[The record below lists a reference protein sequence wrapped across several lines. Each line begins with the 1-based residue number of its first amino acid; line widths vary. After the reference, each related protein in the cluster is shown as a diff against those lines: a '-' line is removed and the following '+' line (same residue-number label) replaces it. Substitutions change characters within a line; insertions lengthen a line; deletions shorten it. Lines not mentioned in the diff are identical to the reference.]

1 MKVNQSVVANQETKL
16 NQDGKPVE
24 VWGEGD
30 YEIPVIIDM
39 DSVDEN
45 GMIAGIS
52 KRDLK
57 TKRVCDR
64 TKKVVFV
71 RGTKKQY
78 DAVMDTYSKEFKA
91 EARDRRC
98 TVKGESGKLIRC
110 PEQVKDP
117 VTGEMKCNSCKNC
130 PYYYSMDK
138 KDYYTASFSD
148 LSTENEQGDVTEFEP
163 GSSDMMPSGDRYL
176 KILEDLIAHVTEI
189 NPLYGDIIRMRE
201 QGVGQADIAK
211 NIGKSQASVAAYLKA
226 LKPVIEEFMDNLI
239 Y

>member
-91 EARDRRC
+91 
-98 TVKGESGKLIRC
+98 
-110 PEQVKDP
+110 
-117 VTGEMKCNSCKNC
+117 
-130 PYYYSMDK
+130 
-138 KDYYTASFSD
+138 
-148 LSTENEQGDVTEFEP
+148 
-163 GSSDMMPSGDRYL
+163 
-176 KILEDLIAHVTEI
+176 
-189 NPLYGDIIRMRE
+189 
-201 QGVGQADIAK
+201 
-211 NIGKSQASVAAYLKA
+211 
-226 LKPVIEEFMDNLI
+226 
-239 Y
+239 

>member
-64 TKKVVFV
+64 TQKVVFV
-71 RGTKKQY
+71 RGTKEQY
-78 DAVMDTYSKEFKA
+78 DAVMDTYSKEFK
-91 EARDRRC
+91 
-98 TVKGESGKLIRC
+98 
-110 PEQVKDP
+110 PE
-117 VTGEMKCNSCKNC
+117 TGEMKCNSCKNC

-148 LSTENEQGDVTEFEP
+148 LSTENEHGDVTEFEP
-163 GSSDMMPSGDRYL
+163 DSSDMMPSGDRYL

-189 NPLYGDIIRMRE
+189 NPLYGNIIRMRE
-201 QGVGQADIAK
+201 QGIGQADIAK
-211 NIGKSQASVAAYLKA
+211 NIGKSQDSVAAYLKA

>member
-78 DAVMDTYSKEFKA
+78 DAVMDTY
-91 EARDRRC
+91 DDMIC
-98 TVKGESGKLIRC
+98 Y
-110 PEQVKDP
+110 
-117 VTGEMKCNSCKNC
+117 CKI
-130 PYYYSMDK
+130 
-138 KDYYTASFSD
+138 
-148 LSTENEQGDVTEFEP
+148 Q
-163 GSSDMMPSGDRYL
+163 
-176 KILEDLIAHVTEI
+176 
-189 NPLYGDIIRMRE
+189 
-201 QGVGQADIAK
+201 
-211 NIGKSQASVAAYLKA
+211 
-226 LKPVIEEFMDNLI
+226 
-239 Y
+239 